1 MRDVT
6 KRIMVD
12 IETLG
17 VSPGSAILSIGAI
30 RFDEG
35 GIGEQYYREISLKS
49 CQEAGLEIDAGT
61 LEWWLSQDEAVTDV
75 LRGGD
80 RLADVLEEF
89 RGYYHDT
96 EEIWANSPSFDCALL
111 ESAYDAVGMDEP
123 WHYSDTRDFRTIRSL
138 PCAVE
143 VEREGVAHN
152 ALDDARYQARVVCET
167 LQAMTDQEEDR

>member
-17 VSPGSAILSIGAI
+17 VTPGSAILSIGAV
-30 RFDEG
+30 RFDED
-35 GIGEQYYREISLKS
+35 GIGEPYYREISLKS
-49 CQEAGLEIDAGT
+49 CQDAGLEIDADT
-61 LEWWLSQDEAVTDV
+61 LEWWLDQADAVTDV
-75 LRGGD
+75 LSGGD
-80 RLADVLEEF
+80 PLEEVLEEF
-89 RGYYHDT
+89 SGYYHDT

-111 ESAYDAVGMDEP
+111 ESAYDAVGLTEP
-123 WHYSDTRDFRTIRSL
+123 WEFYETRDLRTIRSL

-152 ALDDARYQARVVCET
+152 ALDDARYQARVVYET
-167 LQAMTDQEEDR
+167 LQAIDDQEEDR